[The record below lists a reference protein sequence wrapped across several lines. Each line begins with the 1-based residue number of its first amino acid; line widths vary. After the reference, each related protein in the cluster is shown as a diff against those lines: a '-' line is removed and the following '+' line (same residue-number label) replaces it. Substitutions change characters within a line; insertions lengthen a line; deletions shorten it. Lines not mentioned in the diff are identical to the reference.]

1 MANLL
6 YEIGTEEMPAQY
18 MPGILKEY
26 GELAGKKLQEARIP
40 FGSLKVYGTP
50 RRMAFLAS
58 EVADQQQDMTTESK
72 GPALK
77 IAFDAEGKP
86 TRAAQGFA
94 RGQGVDVA
102 DLVQRD
108 GYVYA
113 VKHLA
118 GQKTVDLLPGILD
131 DILHSLNFPKTMRWA
146 DYDFG
151 FVRPFRWLCA
161 LLDDQVIPV
170 EANDVK
176 SGNQVRG
183 HRFLSNHL
191 ITIPT
196 ASAYEK
202 TLEDNFIIVD
212 PDKRRAMIKKQI
224 EELAAKEGGKAAI
237 SPDLLEEVLYLVEY
251 PTALCGHIDDRY
263 LKLPK
268 EAIITPMRDH
278 QRYFPMFDAAGKLMP
293 KFITV
298 RNGGAEHLDI
308 VTHGNERVLRARL
321 DDAVFFFEGDR
332 KKTLE
337 QHRASLHT
345 VAFQHGLGNMYDKT
359 ERLRKLCAALLQT
372 TNLPADGAALDRAAA
387 LCKADLVTG
396 MVTEFTELQG
406 TMGREYALLDGEGQ
420 AVAQAIGEQYMPR
433 FAGDELPQSNEGRIL
448 AIADKLD
455 NIMATFSRGMAP
467 TGSQDPYALR
477 RQALGILN
485 ILSDGNVHF
494 PLGKILEVTLK
505 NLPVEVENLAKLID
519 SVKDFFAQ
527 RAKNMLLDKGL
538 RYDVVDAVLA
548 VPVGDDLA
556 NVFVQA
562 DDLTTYLEMPQAAD
576 SIQAFTRV
584 ENISKNHEVENGVD
598 AALFQDPAEKAL
610 WEVLQKV
617 EVTTVPLE
625 AACAFKKVLEANDV
639 LAAPVNAFFD
649 AVMVMDKDEA
659 VKNNRLALM
668 QEVKRQVNQT
678 ADLSQLIMK

>member
-1 MANLL
+1 
-6 YEIGTEEMPAQY
+6 
-18 MPGILKEY
+18 
-26 GELAGKKLQEARIP
+26 
-40 FGSLKVYGTP
+40 
-50 RRMAFLAS
+50 
-58 EVADQQQDMTTESK
+58 
-72 GPALK
+72 
-77 IAFDAEGKP
+77 
-86 TRAAQGFA
+86 
-94 RGQGVDVA
+94 
-102 DLVQRD
+102 
-108 GYVYA
+108 
-113 VKHLA
+113 
-118 GQKTVDLLPGILD
+118 
-131 DILHSLNFPKTMRWA
+131 
-146 DYDFG
+146 
-151 FVRPFRWLCA
+151 
-161 LLDDQVIPV
+161 
-170 EANDVK
+170 
-176 SGNQVRG
+176 
-183 HRFLSNHL
+183 
-191 ITIPT
+191 
-196 ASAYEK
+196 
-202 TLEDNFIIVD
+202 
-212 PDKRRAMIKKQI
+212 
-224 EELAAKEGGKAAI
+224 
-237 SPDLLEEVLYLVEY
+237 
-251 PTALCGHIDDRY
+251 
-263 LKLPK
+263 
-268 EAIITPMRDH
+268 
-278 QRYFPMFDAAGKLMP
+278 
-293 KFITV
+293 
-298 RNGGAEHLDI
+298 
-308 VTHGNERVLRARL
+308 
-321 DDAVFFFEGDR
+321 
-332 KKTLE
+332 
-337 QHRASLHT
+337 
-345 VAFQHGLGNMYDKT
+345 
-359 ERLRKLCAALLQT
+359 
-372 TNLPADGAALDRAAA
+372 
-387 LCKADLVTG
+387 

-562 DDLTTYLEMPQAAD
+562 DDLTAYLEILGRGHTSSFYPGRKYQQEPR
-576 SIQAFTRV
+576 SGKWGGCCPV
-584 ENISKNHEVENGVD
+584 PGSCGKSPVGS
-598 AALFQDPAEKAL
+598 
-610 WEVLQKV
+610 LQKV